1 MIKVK
6 FAFTLMLG
14 LLITVAISHSAAAQP
29 LTEPPEGVD
38 TAGNQTMA
46 SNVTSSL
53 IPYSNPNLGFTLEYP
68 SNWTKQES
76 LVFISP
82 QGGTDNRFPEVISI
96 NTEVLPSSDFS
107 LDRYSE
113 AALGQMERI
122 RDFKLL
128 NSSSTTLA
136 GLPAHKV
143 VYTFTGESQT
153 PLQNLHVWTVKDGIA
168 YIVTYN
174 ATPEEFDSSLPA
186 LQSVLD
192 TFRLEEV
199 RLSHSPS
206 ENGFSKND

>member
-6 FAFTLMLG
+6 FTFTLMLG
-14 LLITVAISHSAAAQP
+14 LLVTVAISHAAAAQP
-29 LTEPPEGVD
+29 LTEPPEGID
-38 TAGNQTMA
+38 TAGNRTMA
-46 SNVTSSL
+46 SNVTSNL

-76 LVFISP
+76 LAFVSP
-82 QGGTDNRFPEVISI
+82 QGGIGNRSPEVISI
-96 NTEVLPSSDFS
+96 TTEVLPTSDFS

-113 AALGQMERI
+113 AVLGQVELLQG
-122 RDFKLL
+122 FKLL

-143 VYTFTGESQT
+143 VYTFTDENQT
-153 PLQNLHVWTVKDGIA
+153 PLQNLQAWTIKDGIA
-168 YIVTYN
+168 YLVTYTG
-174 ATPEEFDSSLPA
+174 TPEEFDSSLSA

-199 RLSHSPS
+199 RLSPSPI
-206 ENGFSKND
+206 